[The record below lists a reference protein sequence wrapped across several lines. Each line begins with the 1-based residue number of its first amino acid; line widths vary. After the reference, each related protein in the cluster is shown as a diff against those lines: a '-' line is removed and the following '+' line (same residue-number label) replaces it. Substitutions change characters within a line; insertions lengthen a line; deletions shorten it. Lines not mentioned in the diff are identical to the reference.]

1 MTKGQEVSPVNAK
14 RRYSREGRD
23 EQIAQSRRHVLH
35 AAAACFLSAGY
46 TATTVTSIAARAGV
60 SVQTVYNVVGG
71 KADLLKAVYD
81 ITLAGDD
88 EPIPMAQRPQM
99 QAILAAAD
107 ARSCLLAYAALGRT
121 ILERTAPLLARVIP
135 EATGD
140 PAIQAF
146 ADAIERERYFGA
158 TNMARHVKESFGL
171 KPGVE
176 LSEAADS
183 LWALT
188 APELADR
195 LANQRDWGWERY
207 EEWLGDVLSTAITG
221 PATRRPDAG

>member
-1 MTKGQEVSPVNAK
+1 MDTK

-23 EQIAQSRRHVLH
+23 EQIAQSRRHVLN
-35 AAAACFLSAGY
+35 AAAACFLTTGY
-46 TATTVTSIAARAGV
+46 AATTVATIAARAGV

-71 KADLLKAVYD
+71 KAELLKAVYD
-81 ITLAGDD
+81 TTLAGDD

-146 ADAIERERYFGA
+146 AEAIERERYFGA
-158 TNMARHVKESFGL
+158 TNMARHVQESFGL
-171 KPGVE
+171 KPG
-176 LSEAADS
+176 LDISDAADS

-188 APELADR
+188 APELAHR

-207 EEWLGDVLSTAITG
+207 QEWLGDVLSSAITG
-221 PATRRPDAG
+221 PTTWRPDGG